1 MEIFMLIIIA
11 CGILVVFFIFFHRH
25 RMLTLKSKLESDHWQ
40 ESVEDQSQIGQLQ
53 NTVRELSEENRELS
67 NLLIFLPSF
76 VKQLNLDLYGRKI
89 SEILCKIIE
98 HIFAPKQI
106 LIFFSSKDR
115 QTLILTAAK
124 GLIKEVNL
132 GYKIAVGEGRIGL
145 VAQKKMT
152 MSNDDFQTETRLVK
166 EMLQKTTL
174 PFFTSELCSPIIS
187 RDEILGVISI
197 GGPTKHFKNEKMILK
212 MIADLGSVAITNTRI
227 FRQREYLANFDGLT
241 RLFNRR
247 YAMFLMGDEI
257 IRAEKRGSP
266 ISVCIFDIDSF
277 KHYNDSHGHLAGDEV
292 LSTVGQIIRETIRED
307 DIAVRYGGEEFLF
320 ILPNTPE
327 KGAYILAERVRENIE
342 KFRFAKEESQLLGKI
357 TVSGGIATYPMDGR
371 DSYRLIQEADKRMY
385 QAKQAGRNHIV
396 SGSMIKEK
404 LEESFA
410 PSPSPDE
417 KDEPKEST

>member
-1 MEIFMLIIIA
+1 M
-11 CGILVVFFIFFHRH
+11 
-25 RMLTLKSKLESDHWQ
+25 
-40 ESVEDQSQIGQLQ
+40 
-53 NTVRELSEENRELS
+53 
-67 NLLIFLPSF
+67 
-76 VKQLNLDLYGRKI
+76 
-89 SEILCKIIE
+89 
-98 HIFAPKQI
+98 
-106 LIFFSSKDR
+106 
-115 QTLILTAAK
+115 
-124 GLIKEVNL
+124 
-132 GYKIAVGEGRIGL
+132 
-145 VAQKKMT
+145 
-152 MSNDDFQTETRLVK
+152 VK

-174 PFFTSELCSPIIS
+174 PFFTSELCSPMIS

-197 GGPTKHFKNEKMILK
+197 GGLTKHFKNEKMILK

-266 ISVCIFDIDSF
+266 ISMCIFDIDDF

-292 LSTVGQIIRETIRED
+292 LSTIGQIIRETIRED

-342 KFRFAKEESQLLGKI
+342 KFQFAKEESQPLGKI

-385 QAKQAGRNHIV
+385 QAKQAGRNRIV

-404 LEESFA
+404 LEESFT
-410 PSPSPDE
+410 PSSDE
-417 KDEPKEST
+417 KDESQEPT